1 MRSGLILLLVICSLQ
16 LAEARTG
23 KPDSVFLILQGKNPI
38 TLSSAIKADWQ
49 PYKNFNL
56 PNTLSGVWAK
66 IVFTPEANE
75 SIIEITGY
83 ITSFT
88 AYYFDDNQ
96 WKEVNSIVEGKSAS
110 PLVTKLIVPL
120 TISHLQPTLVY
131 IKTNTLFVTPDF
143 KIFSKEYYH
152 IKQESEL
159 ILMAII
165 MGFLVFV
172 MFNNG
177 FYFALDKNI
186 LYLYYSTYVFF
197 LMLSV
202 YLVHPAFHRFF
213 VSLMGIQPSFET
225 PVPLLVIIISNV
237 FANLCGI
244 AYGYHFLEI
253 RKISARLRIVYK
265 IYFILAC
272 LGFAFVLLS
281 QSTGFSARI
290 VHILS
295 ISTLLLSVFGG
306 FYSWHI
312 GNRFGLLFA
321 LAYLIF
327 TVFFLLKLAS
337 SYGLIPFNNMYFTYG
352 VLFEVVILV
361 YALGSKMLE
370 EKNNNKKQLLETNA
384 ELANQ
389 NTQLEQYAYMVA
401 HNLRAP
407 VARLLGLTNLL
418 KISTPQD
425 NSSEEIVEKINKS
438 AYEFDHVIKDISSIL
453 EVKKGMRFAME
464 EILLKKEIEATI
476 IFLKE
481 DIRETKTEIIL
492 NLTGSEYVHGMRPY
506 ISSIFTNL
514 ISNAI
519 KYRDVSRIA
528 EINISSSLENNFVKI
543 MVSDNGLGIDL
554 LKYKNKIFEP
564 FKRFHTHR
572 EGRGLGLHLVRTE
585 VEAMGG
591 RIEVSSMVGKGTT
604 FTIYLQSNKQFT

>member
-1 MRSGLILLLVICSLQ
+1 MRSGLILLLIICSLQ
-16 LAEARTG
+16 LAKARAG
-23 KPDSVFLILQGKNPI
+23 RPDSVSLILQGKNLI
-38 TLSSAIKADWQ
+38 TPSSAIKEDWQ
-49 PYKNFNL
+49 PYKNFKL
-56 PNTLSGVWAK
+56 PNTLTGLWAK
-66 IVFTPEANE
+66 VVFTPEAHE
-75 SIIEITGY
+75 SILEITGY
-83 ITSFT
+83 LTSFT
-88 AYYFDDNQ
+88 AYYFEDNR
-96 WKEVNSIVEGKSAS
+96 WKEINSIVEGKSAS
-110 PLVTKLIVPL
+110 PLVTKLTVPL
-120 TISHLQPTLVY
+120 TLSQLQPTLVY
-131 IKTNTLFVTPDF
+131 IKTNTLFVAPDF

-213 VSLMGIQPSFET
+213 VSLIGIHPSFVS
-225 PVPLLVIIISNV
+225 PAPLLIIIISNV

-253 RKISARLRIVYK
+253 RKISTRLRIVYK
-265 IYFILAC
+265 IYFVLAC
-272 LGFAFVLLS
+272 LGFAFVLLHQAS
-281 QSTGFSARI
+281 GFSARL

-295 ISTLLLSVFGG
+295 ISTLLLCVFGG
-306 FYSWHI
+306 FYSWHK

-321 LAYLIF
+321 LAYLLF

-370 EKNNNKKQLLETNA
+370 EKNNNKKKLLETNA

-425 NSSEEIVEKINKS
+425 NPSGEIVEKINKS

-464 EILLKKEIEATI
+464 EILLKKEIEATL

-481 DIRETKTEIIL
+481 DIQETNTQIIL

-519 KYRDVSRIA
+519 KYRDVSRIP
-528 EINISSSLENNFVKI
+528 ERNIFASLENNFVKI
-543 MVSDNGLGIDL
+543 VVSDNGLGIDL

-591 RIEVSSMVGKGTT
+591 RIEVSSTVGKGTT
-604 FTIYLQSNKQFT
+604 FTIYLQSNKQFA

>member
-1 MRSGLILLLVICSLQ
+1 MRSGLILLIIICSLH
-16 LAEARTG
+16 LAEARAG
-23 KPDSVFLILQGKNPI
+23 RADSVFLILQKKNSI

-56 PNTLSGVWAK
+56 PNTLSGLWAK
-66 IVFTPEANE
+66 ITFTPEAHE
-75 SIIEITGY
+75 SIIEVTGY
-83 ITSFT
+83 LNGFT
-88 AYYFDDNQ
+88 AYYFEDNQ
-96 WKEVNSIVEGKSAS
+96 WKEINSRVEGKSIK
-110 PLVTKLIVPL
+110 PLVTKLTVPL
-120 TISHLQPTLVY
+120 TIARLQPTVVY
-131 IKTNTLFVTPDF
+131 IKTNTLFVRPDF

-177 FYFALDKNI
+177 FYFALDKNM
-186 LYLYYSTYVFF
+186 LYFYYSTYVFF

-202 YLVHPAFHRFF
+202 YLIHPAFHRFF
-213 VSLMGIQPSFET
+213 VLLIGIQASFET
-225 PVPLLVIIISNV
+225 PFPLTVIIISNV

-244 AYGYHFLEI
+244 VYSYHFLEI
-253 RKISARLRIVYK
+253 RKISARLRMVYK
-265 IYFILAC
+265 VYFVLAC
-272 LGFAFVLLS
+272 IGFAFILLNQAS
-281 QSTGFSARI
+281 GFSIRI
-290 VHILS
+290 VHILT
-295 ISTLLLSVFGG
+295 ISTLLLSVFAGL
-306 FYSWHI
+306 YSSSK

-321 LAYLIF
+321 LAYIIF

-337 SYGLIPFNNMYFTYG
+337 SYGLIPFNNMYFAYG

-370 EKNNNKKQLLETNA
+370 EKNSNKKQLLETNA

-418 KISTPQD
+418 KRTGTQD
-425 NSSEEIVEKINKS
+425 NATEEIVEKINKS
-438 AYEFDHVIKDISSIL
+438 ASEFDHVIRDISSIL

-464 EILLKKEIEATI
+464 EIVLKNEIDATVT
-476 IFLKE
+476 FLE
-481 DIRETKTEIIL
+481 DEILETNAEIIL
-492 NLTGSEYVHGMRPY
+492 NLTGHECVHGMRPY

-519 KYRDVSRIA
+519 KYRDISRVP
-528 EINISSSLENNFVKI
+528 EITISTTLESNFVKI
-543 MVSDNGLGIDL
+543 VVSDNGLGIDL
-554 LKYKNKIFEP
+554 FKYKDKIFEP

-591 RIEVSSMVGKGTT
+591 RIEVSSTVGKGTL
-604 FTIYLQSNKQFT
+604 FTIYLQSHIPLT